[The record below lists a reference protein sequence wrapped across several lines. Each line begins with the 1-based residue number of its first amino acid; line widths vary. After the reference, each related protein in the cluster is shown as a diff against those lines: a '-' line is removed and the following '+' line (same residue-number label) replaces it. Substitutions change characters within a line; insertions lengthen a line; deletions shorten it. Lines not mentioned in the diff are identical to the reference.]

1 MPAVQVCFEAF
12 YSYAGLSWIETL
24 MREIPRSRLSRINN
38 LLIPCLA
45 ARALFECESGS
56 VFRTALML
64 LLIVLEDF
72 VVVGIR
78 R

>member
-1 MPAVQVCFEAF
+1 VPAVQVCFEAF

-45 ARALFECESGS
+45 ARVLRECECGPGSG
-56 VFRTALML
+56 TALML
-64 LLIVLEDF
+64 LLMMPEHF
-72 VVVGIR
+72 VVAGIR